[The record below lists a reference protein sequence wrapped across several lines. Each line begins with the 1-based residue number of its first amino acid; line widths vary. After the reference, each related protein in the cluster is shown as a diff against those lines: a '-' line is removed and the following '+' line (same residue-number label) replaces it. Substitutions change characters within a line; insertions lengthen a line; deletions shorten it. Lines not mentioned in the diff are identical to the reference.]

1 MDWVK
6 AMIWSKD
13 FGPLA
18 LAVIGLVMAA
28 GCGGS
33 LDGGENSVV
42 AGSSHIEVILEDLAG
57 DWVTVRSLFPPA
69 LCPSQF
75 DMKPSHI
82 SALRTSEAVLLH
94 PWQEAMGNVQEG
106 LRTARTPEEQV
117 HILYIEG
124 NWMTPEAQ
132 RAATERIAELLEP
145 LKPTNGASED
155 GEISGRLAERIALI
169 EEKAAEAREA
179 LDAAGAAGVAVLCAE
194 MQADFLE
201 WAGFEIAGVY
211 GAPEDLSVAAIERL
225 LAQGKDAGALL
236 VVDNLQ
242 SGDPGAGARMARELG
257 AGHAVLSNFPR
268 AVPETSTWE
277 ATLEYNITQLT
288 QALEDVNS

>member
-1 MDWVK
+1 MDWGK
-6 AMIWSKD
+6 LLMLSRR
-13 FGPLA
+13 FTLPA
-18 LAVIGLVMAA
+18 LAVIGVVMAA
-28 GCGGS
+28 GCGAVF
-33 LDGGENSVV
+33 DGDENSVV

-57 DWVTVRSLFPPA
+57 DWVNVRSLFPPA

-82 SALRTSEAVLLH
+82 NALRTSEAVLLH

-117 HILYIEG
+117 HILYIDG

-145 LKPTNGASED
+145 IKPANGSSDDAGLSE
-155 GEISGRLAERIALI
+155 RLAGRTALI

-179 LDAAGAAGVAVLCAE
+179 LDAAEADGVAVLSAE

-225 LAQGKDAGALL
+225 LAQGREAGALL

-257 AGHAVLSNFPR
+257 AGHAVLTNFPR
-268 AVPETSTWE
+268 AIPETSTWE
-277 ATLEYNITQLT
+277 ATLEHNITQLT
-288 QALEDVNS
+288 EALEDANS

>member
-1 MDWVK
+1 MRPSV
-6 AMIWSKD
+6 S
-13 FGPLA
+13 GLLA
-18 LAVIGLVMAA
+18 LTVIGAVMAA
-28 GCGGS
+28 GCGVS
-33 LDGGENSVV
+33 LQDSETSVV

-82 SALRTSEAVLLH
+82 NALRTSEAVLLH

-117 HILYIEG
+117 HILAIEG

-132 RAATERIAELLEP
+132 RAATERVAELLEP
-145 LKPTNGASED
+145 IKPANSASEN
-155 GEISGRLAERIALI
+155 GELSERLAERLALI
-169 EEKAAEAREA
+169 EEKAMDVREA
-179 LDAAGAAGVAVLCAE
+179 LDAAGADGVAVLCNE

-201 WAGFEIAGVY
+201 WAGFEIAGTY

-225 LAQGKDAGALL
+225 LAQGKEAGVLL

-242 SGDPGAGARMARELG
+242 SGDSGVGARMARELD
-257 AGHAVLSNFPR
+257 AGHAVLTNFPR

-288 QALEDVNS
+288 GVLEDANS

>member
-1 MDWVK
+1 MDWAKSMMRSSVLK
-6 AMIWSKD
+6 LS
-13 FGPLA
+13 A
-18 LAVIGLVMAA
+18 LAVIAAVMLA
-28 GCGGS
+28 GCGAV
-33 LDGGENSVV
+33 LDDGENSVV

-82 SALRTSEAVLLH
+82 NALRTSEAVLLH
-94 PWQEAMGNVQEG
+94 PWQNAMANVQQG
-106 LRTARTPEEQV
+106 LRTARTPEERI
-117 HILYIEG
+117 HILAIEG
-124 NWMTPEAQ
+124 NWMTPEVQ
-132 RAATERIAELLEP
+132 RAATERIAELLESI
-145 LKPTNGASED
+145 KPANGASEE
-155 GEISGRLAERIALI
+155 GGLSGGLAERIAI
-169 EEKAAEAREA
+169 IDEKAVEGREA
-179 LDAAGAAGVAVLCAE
+179 LDGLDAEGMAVLCNE

-225 LAQGKDAGALL
+225 LAQGKEAGAVL

-242 SGDPGAGARMARELG
+242 SGDPGAGARLARELG

-277 ATLEYNITQLT
+277 ATFEYNIAQLT
-288 QALEDVNS
+288 EALEGVNS

>member
-1 MDWVK
+1 MMRSPV
-6 AMIWSKD
+6 
-13 FGPLA
+13 FGFSA
-18 LAVIGLVMAA
+18 LAVIGAVMAA
-28 GCGGS
+28 GCGAS
-33 LDGGENSVV
+33 LRDGENSVV

-82 SALRTSEAVLLH
+82 NALRTSDAVLLH

-117 HILYIEG
+117 HVLAIEG
-124 NWMTPEAQ
+124 NWMTPEVQ
-132 RAATERIAELLEP
+132 RAATERVAELVESI
-145 LKPTNGASED
+145 KPANGAPEEAELVD
-155 GEISGRLAERIALI
+155 RLAERIALI
-169 EEKAAEAREA
+169 EEKAEEGREA
-179 LDAAGAAGVAVLCAE
+179 LDGLDAEEMAVLCNE

-211 GAPEDLSVAAIERL
+211 GTPEDLSVAAIERL
-225 LAQGKDAGALL
+225 LAQGEEAGALL

-242 SGDPGAGARMARELG
+242 SGDPGVGARLASELG

-277 ATLEYNITQLT
+277 ATFEYNIAQLT
-288 QALEDVNS
+288 EALEDVNS

>member
-1 MDWVK
+1 MDWGKLLMLSRRFIV
-6 AMIWSKD
+6 
-13 FGPLA
+13 PA

-28 GCGGS
+28 GCGAS
-33 LDGGENSVV
+33 LEGENSVV

-82 SALRTSEAVLLH
+82 NALRTSEAVLLH

-117 HILYIEG
+117 HILDIEG
-124 NWMTPEAQ
+124 NWMTPEVQ
-132 RAATERIAELLEP
+132 RAASERIAELLEP
-145 LKPTNGASED
+145 LKPANGASEED
-155 GEISGRLAERIALI
+155 GLSQRLEERIALI
-169 EEKAAEAREA
+169 EAKAAEGREA
-179 LDAAGAAGVAVLCAE
+179 LDGLDAEGVAVLCNE

-201 WAGFEIAGVY
+201 WAGFEAAGVY

-225 LAQGKDAGALL
+225 LVQGEEAGALL

-268 AVPETSTWE
+268 AVTETSTWE
-277 ATLEYNITQLT
+277 ATFEHNITQLT
-288 QALEDVNS
+288 EALEDVNS